1 MNKENLLIEFIW
13 PLKKTDL
20 LLKNIILIIFGTI
33 IITISAKIQVPFWP
47 VPMTMQTYAVLVI
60 AIIYGWKLSLATLT
74 LYLLEGAFGIPVFA
88 KGGGLAYLLGP
99 TAGYLFGMLLAACI
113 VGYLGEKGYGK
124 TIFKSSLALFVG
136 SLLIFFLGVGYLTSI
151 VGFEKAIAGGL
162 TPFIPSEFFKIGLA
176 VCTINLLWK
185 YYKKDN

>member
-1 MNKENLLIEFIW
+1 MNKENLLIELIW
-13 PLKKTDL
+13 PLKEIDL

-124 TIFKSSLALFVG
+124 TLIKSLLALFVG
-136 SLLIFFLGVGYLTSI
+136 SIIIFFLRV
-151 VGFEKAIAGGL
+151 
-162 TPFIPSEFFKIGLA
+162 
-176 VCTINLLWK
+176 
-185 YYKKDN
+185 YY